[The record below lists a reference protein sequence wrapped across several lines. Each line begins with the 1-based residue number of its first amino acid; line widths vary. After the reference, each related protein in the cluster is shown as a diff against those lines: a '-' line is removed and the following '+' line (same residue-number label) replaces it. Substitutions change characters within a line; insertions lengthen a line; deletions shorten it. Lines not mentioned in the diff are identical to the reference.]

1 MWSSCQRVQLPL
13 THYWSRKTL
22 FGYYIVEMEAPA
34 DDEYHFLIRMILEKP
49 AIQLKLGFAELTPRS
64 FDNDAYLLRLDLWK
78 E

>member
-1 MWSSCQRVQLPL
+1 
-13 THYWSRKTL
+13 
-22 FGYYIVEMEAPA
+22 MEAPA

-64 FDNDAYLLRLDLWK
+64 FENDAYLLRLDLWK